1 MVKVQKI
8 AEITPNLPF
17 SEFNFYDLYR
27 STFEKSELGRIKS
40 PLPLGEMR
48 RTSDLF
54 ISIAVEKETDGGLG
68 NCRGGN
74 IDRVVLKLRPGI
86 TRSATFKY
94 CLDIEMIFATV
105 LGRKVR
111 FGGEEI

>member
-1 MVKVQKI
+1 MFV
-8 AEITPNLPF
+8 
-17 SEFNFYDLYR
+17 
-27 STFEKSELGRIKS
+27 
-40 PLPLGEMR
+40 
-48 RTSDLF
+48 
-54 ISIAVEKETDGGLG
+54 SIAVKKENDGGFG
-68 NCRGGN
+68 SYWGEN

-105 LGRKVR
+105 LGGKVR